1 MNQTNVS
8 DQGGE
13 GDIEE
18 GEARTSV
25 SNNGQHRISGNVLDI
40 EGAEATALAKR
51 GQCEL
56 EAGLRGQEGH
66 PGS

>member
-1 MNQTNVS
+1 MNQAYVS

-13 GDIEE
+13 GDIKE
-18 GEARTSV
+18 GEARASV

-40 EGAEATALAKR
+40 ERAEATALAKR

-56 EAGLRGQEGH
+56 EAGLRGQEGD